1 MSEPIHPSVPLTDLP
16 DVSRRNLFRI
26 AGATVLSAELLSA
39 QEAAKDPHAGMNMAP
54 SSGGNMVPLPNGL
67 PAPKTLSGGPNYVPK
82 HLNPHAFRTLRHLG
96 DLIMPADATSP
107 AASEAG
113 AAEFI
118 DFLCSRN
125 EDLANIFD
133 GGLAWLDE
141 YMKHKYTTDFLSSTP
156 AQQTALLDAAYGT
169 RGGTP
174 EVAAGAQ
181 FFMWARNMVV
191 DAYYTSPAG
200 VRDLGYMGNTAMR
213 SFSVPQEAVDY
224 ALKRSPFGS

>member
-1 MSEPIHPSVPLTDLP
+1 MSEPINPAIPLSDLP

-26 AGATVLSAELLSA
+26 VGVTAFSAEMLAA
-39 QEAAKDPHAGMNMAP
+39 QTAKDTPPPPMAGMSAEAVAAN
-54 SSGGNMVPLPNGL
+54 
-67 PAPKTLSGGPNYVPK
+67 PKSLNGGPNYVPK
-82 HLNPHAFRTLRHLG
+82 HLKQHQFKTLRHLG

-141 YMKHKYTTDFLSSTP
+141 YMIHKHGTDFLSSKP
-156 AQQTALLDAAYGT
+156 DQQTAVLDLAYGT
-169 RGGTP
+169 RGGSP

-181 FFMWARNMVV
+181 FFTWARNMVV
-191 DAYYTSPAG
+191 DAYYTSPVG
-200 VRDLGYMGNTAMR
+200 VKDIGYKGNTAR
-213 SFSVPQEAVDY
+213 SSFSVPQEAVDY

>member
-1 MSEPIHPSVPLTDLP
+1 MSELTNSP
-16 DVSRRNLFRI
+16 DVSRRDLFRI
-26 AGATVLSAELLSA
+26 VGVTLLSSEILAA
-39 QEAAKDPHAGMNMAP
+39 QEAVKSLN
-54 SSGGNMVPLPNGL
+54 
-67 PAPKTLSGGPNYVPK
+67 GGPNYVPK
-82 HLNPHAFRTLRHLG
+82 YLKPHEFKTLRYLG

-125 EDLANIFD
+125 EDLAAIFN

-141 YMKHKYTTDFLSSTP
+141 YMIHKYGTDFLTSKP
-156 AQQTALLDAAYGT
+156 AQQTALLDLAYGT
-169 RGGTP
+169 RGGSP
-174 EVAAGAQ
+174 ETAGGAQ
-181 FFMWARNMVV
+181 FFTWARNMVV
-191 DAYYTSPAG
+191 DAYYTSPVG
-200 VRDLGYMGNTAMR
+200 VKDIGYMGNTALS

>member
-1 MSEPIHPSVPLTDLP
+1 MSEPVNPAIPLSDMP

-26 AGATVLSAELLSA
+26 VGATAISAEMLA
-39 QEAAKDPHAGMNMAP
+39 GQTAKDTPPPAMAGM
-54 SSGGNMVPLPNGL
+54 
-67 PAPKTLSGGPNYVPK
+67 PASAVAANPRSLNGGPNYVPK
-82 HLNPHAFRTLRHLG
+82 HLKAHQFKTLRHLG

-141 YMKHKYTTDFLSSTP
+141 YMIHKYGTDFLSSKP
-156 AQQTALLDAAYGT
+156 AEQTALLDLAYGT
-169 RGGTP
+169 RGGSS
-174 EVAAGAQ
+174 EVAGGAQ
-181 FFMWARNMVV
+181 FFTWARNMVV
-191 DAYYTSPAG
+191 DAYYTSPVG
-200 VRDLGYMGNTAMR
+200 VKDIGYLGNTALS

-224 ALKRSPFGS
+224 ALKRSPFGG